1 MANIFNIELDYLRL
15 MNEIEDAQG
24 EITEEMETFLVIN
37 EQDAKDKL
45 NSYAHIITLK
55 ESDITI
61 AKDEIV
67 RLQKRI
73 DGREKLIARLEK
85 TMIQAVKMFGT
96 EGKPSK
102 ITGLASITFDTGK
115 FTLTVGKSKGMVGND
130 DEKVTADNFS
140 DDSYNQYTITR
151 KFTNAQ
157 IDTITDLLSHSDRVD
172 ILLQNDDLKRSV
184 DTAQLKN
191 DLLNGTVVSEGQ
203 VETEGIEIDEVIAID
218 GNQDIHAITTI
229 EDTRPQVNAY
239 IVINEKLKIK

>member
-96 EGKPSK
+96 EGK
-102 ITGLASITFDTGK
+102 TGK

-203 VETEGIEIDEVIAID
+203 VETEGIEIDEVIATD